1 MQISSYS
8 QSLNM
13 RSNMAQI
20 QTQLADLQ
28 RQLST
33 GLKSDSYAKLGDARN
48 LVLALNNQV
57 TQSQSYLDTIDLTEL
72 RVKSSSDALTRLNDI
87 SSEMKTGGLTSTFN
101 LTSGGQTNLQITAGS
116 RLDEIVDLLNL
127 NVGDR
132 QLFGGKATQT
142 TPVVTSSLMLDGDT
156 AHAGLK
162 TVIEQRNAADL
173 GTGTGRIAL
182 TSPVAGTVSI
192 AEDAANSP
200 FGFKLSNVD
209 SSLTGATVTGP
220 TGTPPAVDVAFGATL
235 PNDGDSISL
244 DLSLPDGTTTT
255 VKLTATTNSPA
266 GAGEFT
272 IGADATATAAN
283 FQAAL
288 DTSLQGEAKTSLK
301 AASTSQAG
309 NDFFGN
315 PPQRVDGPPYD
326 TAVALKDGTADDT
339 VFWYR
344 GDTSGTAGNNFLA
357 TIGDGSQMA
366 YGARAD
372 QSAIC
377 TVVKNTA
384 LLAAVSYT
392 GADSSE
398 AAEYAEMTKRVSTE
412 LEFSGTQSVANIV
425 TDLGLK
431 AATLDSAKANLQTQ
445 ISTSKSVLSDT
456 QNADPYEVATQLT
469 TLMTQLQA
477 SYQVTSSLSKLSL
490 VNFL

>member
-13 RSNMAQI
+13 RSNMTQI
-20 QTQLADLQ
+20 QNQLADLQ

-33 GLKSDSYAKLGDARN
+33 GLKSDTFAKLGGARN

-57 TQSQSYLDTIDLTEL
+57 TQSQSYLDTIELTEL

-142 TPVVTSSLMLDGDT
+142 TPVVTSSMMLDGDT

-162 TVIEQRNAADL
+162 TVIAQRNAADI

-182 TSPVAGTVSI
+182 TSPTPGTVSI
-192 AEDAANSP
+192 AEDATSP
-200 FGFKLSNVD
+200 FGFKLSTVS

-235 PNDGDSISL
+235 PNDGDSIEMEL
-244 DLSLPDGTTTT
+244 TLPDGTTTK
-255 VKLTATTNSPA
+255 VKLTATLDSPA
-266 GAGEFT
+266 GAGQFT

-283 FQAAL
+283 FQTAL
-288 DTSLQGEAKTSLK
+288 DTSLRSEAKTTLT
-301 AASTSQAG
+301 AASTMQAG

-326 TAVALKDGTADDT
+326 TAVALKDGTTADT
-339 VFWYR
+339 VFWYQ
-344 GDTSGTAGNNFLA
+344 GDTSGTAGNNFIA

-372 QSAIC
+372 QSAIA

-384 LLAAVSYT
+384 LLAATTYT
-392 GADSSE
+392 GTDASE
-398 AAEYAEMTKRVSTE
+398 PAEYAELTKRVATE
-412 LEFSGTQSVANIV
+412 LNFEGTQSVVNIV

-431 AATLDSAKANLQTQ
+431 ASNLDSAKSNLETQ
-445 ISTSKSVLSDT
+445 ISTSQTVLADT

-469 TLMTQLQA
+469 TLITQLQA